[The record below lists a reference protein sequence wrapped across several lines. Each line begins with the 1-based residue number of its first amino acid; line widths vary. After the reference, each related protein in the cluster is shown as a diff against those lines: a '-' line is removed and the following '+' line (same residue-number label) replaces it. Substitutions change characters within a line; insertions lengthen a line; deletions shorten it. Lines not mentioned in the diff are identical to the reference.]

1 MSTAETRRALAALGL
16 PETCL
21 LVLLG
26 ISGSGKSTLA
36 TLFPPASVL
45 SADKLREILTGD
57 PGNQAV
63 SRTAWAQLNAQ
74 LDSRLRHQLPTIIDA
89 VNSEQ
94 WVRLSSISLARHRGV
109 PAVALVVE
117 SDLPTALARNAK
129 RPPSSRVPDQVVRAQ
144 HAELAQ
150 ALPGLMEEGFAAV
163 HHAGDLA
170 VMSALVG
177 AAARREEQYPALH
190 VEQVFGRDLA
200 RVFTWHGEKDEEGFA
215 TGSFAVAGQE
225 LLLRW
230 MDDGDPY
237 DCSFQTPAA
246 QPCLYCEGPT
256 WLSVRSAKDLFGA
269 ITGNSAVDA
278 VCVNCD

>member
-1 MSTAETRRALAALGL
+1 MSTDETRRVLAALGL
-16 PETCL
+16 PENCL

-26 ISGSGKSTLA
+26 ISGSGKTTLA

-57 PGNQAV
+57 PGNQTV

-74 LDSRLRHQLPTIIDA
+74 LDSRLRHHVPTIIDA

-109 PAVALVVE
+109 PAIALVVDTE
-117 SDLPTALARNAK
+117 LPTALIRNAA
-129 RPPSSRVPDQVVRAQ
+129 RPPSSRVPDQVVRTQ
-144 HAELAQ
+144 HAELTQ
-150 ALPGLMEEGFAAV
+150 ALPGLLEEGFAAV
-163 HHAGDLA
+163 HHARDLP
-170 VMSALVG
+170 MMLALVG
-177 AAARREEQYPALH
+177 AAARREKQHPVLH
-190 VEQVFGRDLA
+190 VERVFGRDLA
-200 RVFTWHGEKDEEGFA
+200 RLFTWHDEKDEEGFA

-237 DCSFQTPAA
+237 DCSFQTPSA
-246 QPCLYCEGPT
+246 QPCRYCDGPT
-256 WLSVRSAKDLFGA
+256 WLPVRSATDLFGA
-269 ITGNSAVDA
+269 ITGNSAADA
-278 VCVNCD
+278 VCANCD